1 MASTR
6 LGSGTAHR
14 EIMTEKIVLALSGRG
29 ANDAVRG
36 MIDEYT
42 NPLRDLGLSVV
53 KVAMEPA
60 ELQYA
65 VEQIASG
72 KVTFALTW
80 LGIGQDLP
88 VVVGPG
94 HSRTNVWEA
103 FSVPLL
109 KLHGDSPAYFV
120 DRHSDVPRNSVN
132 LYAAAEFV
140 HFRRRWLPKAKAL
153 TAVVPPMP
161 LAPLERN
168 KIDVL
173 TRRKGKL
180 VFLKNG
186 NSPTQLRQLWRDRLP
201 RSVATLVENMADE
214 ILALAV
220 RPGVLHIGDL
230 IAEFLA
236 AHSIEPGSTGDLM
249 LFFTAQVD
257 DYLRRVKSQMIVEA
271 MLDLP
276 VLVQGN
282 HWEHVDF
289 SGRRAKL
296 IEGQDFDSSRQVFS
310 DQLGIVDMSP
320 NLDSGPHERVMRG
333 AGSYAFVLTNRQ
345 GWLTAA
351 FGEFDDLTF
360 EFNPDSIRAKASEAI
375 SHPDRFLD
383 LGIAF
388 GERFREVY
396 TRQAYAN
403 QIVDLA
409 ELAALQCSAEK
420 PVIQPF
426 FVWPGS

>member
-1 MASTR
+1 
-6 LGSGTAHR
+6 
-14 EIMTEKIVLALSGRG
+14 MTDKLVLAFAGLG
-29 ANDAVRG
+29 ANNAIQG
-36 MIDEYT
+36 MIAEYT
-42 NPLRDLGLSVV
+42 QPLESIGLSVV
-53 KVAMEPA
+53 HVASEAA

-72 KVTFALTW
+72 KICFAMTY
-80 LGIGQDLP
+80 LGIGQALSAT
-88 VVVGPG
+88 VGPE
-94 HSRTNVWEA
+94 RVQKNVWEH
-103 FSVPLL
+103 FRVPLL

-161 LAPLERN
+161 LAPIERS
-168 KIDVL
+168 KIDVS
-173 TRRKGKL
+173 TRRNGKL
-180 VFLKNG
+180 VFMKNG

-230 IAEFLA
+230 IAEFLV
-236 AHSIEPGSTGDLM
+236 AHGIEPESTDDLM

-345 GWLTAA
+345 GWLSAA

-360 EFNPDSIRAKASEAI
+360 EFNHDSIRAKASDAI

>member
-1 MASTR
+1 
-6 LGSGTAHR
+6 
-14 EIMTEKIVLALSGRG
+14 MTDKFVLAFGGQG
-29 ANDAVRG
+29 ANNAIQG
-36 MIDEYT
+36 MIAEYT
-42 NPLRDLGLSVV
+42 QPLESLGLSVV
-53 KVAMEPA
+53 QVAPEAA
-60 ELQYA
+60 ELRYA

-72 KVTFALTW
+72 KICFAMTY
-80 LGIGQDLP
+80 LGIGQTLP
-88 VVVGPG
+88 VTVGPE
-94 HSRTNVWEA
+94 RVQKNVWEH
-103 FSVPLL
+103 FRVPLL

-132 LYAAAEFV
+132 LYAAVEFV
-140 HFRRRWLPKAKAL
+140 HFRRRWLPKARAL
-153 TAVVPPMP
+153 TAVIPPMP
-161 LAPLERN
+161 LAP
-168 KIDVL
+168 IDRREIDL
-173 TRRKGKL
+173 STRRQGKL

-186 NSPTQLRQLWRDRLP
+186 NSPTLLRQLWRDRLP
-201 RSVATLVENMADE
+201 RSIATLVENMADE
-214 ILALAV
+214 IV
-220 RPGVLHIGDL
+220 TIGMRPGVLHIGDVV
-230 IAEFLA
+230 ATFLT
-236 AHSIEPGSTGDLM
+236 AHGIEPESTGDLM
-249 LFFTAQVD
+249 LFFAAQID
-257 DYLRRVKSQMIVEA
+257 DYLRRVKSQMIAEA

-276 VLVQGN
+276 VIVQGN

-296 IEGQDFDSSRQVFS
+296 IEGQDFDSSRQIFL

-333 AGSYAFVLTNRQ
+333 AGSYAPVLTNRQ
-345 GWLTAA
+345 GWLTEA

-360 EFNPDSIRAKASEAI
+360 EFNPDSIRARASEAI

-388 GERFREVY
+388 GERFREIY